1 MTTDPSK
8 IDQQRDLYGEPVG
21 DLVRR
26 VMERLGLTQSA
37 VASVLGLSPAMLSQ
51 LMSGQRVK
59 IGNPQA
65 VARLQSLLTLAEEAA
80 ALTRDATARRLDE
93 IRDSRATL
101 TTTQVA
107 TTTSTD
113 PAAMVRTVLRAVA
126 SGRDL
131 ERAADA
137 LDDVVPELAEVIR
150 VYGSG
155 SAQDAERHLASI
167 AHLL

>member
-1 MTTDPSK
+1 MATDPSK
-8 IDQQRDLYGEPVG
+8 IDQQRELYGEPIG

-26 VMERLGLTQSA
+26 VMDRLTMTQAA

-51 LMSGQRVK
+51 LMSGRRVK

-65 VARLQSLLTLAEEAA
+65 VTRLQSLLTLADEAA
-80 ALTRDATARRLDE
+80 SLTRDETTQRLDE
-93 IRDSRATL
+93 IRQSRSTL
-101 TTTQVA
+101 TTTQTS
-107 TTTSTD
+107 TTPTD
-113 PAAMVRTVLRAVA
+113 PAALMRTVLRAVA

-137 LDDVVPELAEVIR
+137 LDDVVPELADLIR
-150 VYGSG
+150 AYGTG
-155 SAQDAERHLASI
+155 SAQDAERHMASI

>member
-1 MTTDPSK
+1 MATDPNK
-8 IDQQRDLYGEPVG
+8 IDEQRDLYGEPIG

-26 VMERLGLTQSA
+26 VMDRLRLTQGA

-51 LMSGQRVK
+51 LMSGRRVK

-65 VARLQSLLTLAEEAA
+65 VTRLQSLLTLADEAA
-80 ALTRDATARRLDE
+80 SLTHDDTTRRLDE
-93 IRDSRATL
+93 IRDSRSTL
-101 TTTQVA
+101 TTSQV
-107 TTTSTD
+107 TTKTAD
-113 PAAMVRTVLRAVA
+113 PATAVRTVLRAVA

-137 LDDVVPELAEVIR
+137 LDDVVPELADLIR
-150 VYGSG
+150 AYGTG
-155 SAQDAERHLASI
+155 SAQDAERHMASI